1 MRLISI
7 VGDSISTY
15 GGFNPEGYAVFYDRE
30 TQQRNGLTSVYDTWW
45 AKVNQALGGYLCV
58 NNAYSGSRVTGRDFP
73 AASSK
78 QRTGALHTAQHM
90 PDLILVYIGFNDF
103 GSGAPVRRKGLQL
116 FSKKD
121 PDYFADAYCKMLAQI
136 KANYPQA
143 TIVCATLMRSQIAAN
158 EHWVFP
164 EQFALTYFEDY
175 NQAIR
180 QICRKE
186 NCFLA
191 DLSALNWRYE
201 TLDGTHPTK
210 NGHDTLYR
218 AWVSCLSQLGIL

>member
-15 GGFNPEGYAVFYDRE
+15 EGFNPEGYAVFYDRE

-103 GSGAPVRRKGLQL
+103 GSGAPVRRKGLHL

-121 PDYFADAYCKMLAQI
+121 PDYFADAYCKMLSQI

-186 NCFLA
+186 NCYLA

-210 NGHDTLYR
+210 NGHDTLYK
-218 AWVSCLSQLGIL
+218 AWVYCLSQLGIL

>member
-1 MRLISI
+1 MHLISI

-15 GGFNPEGYAVFYDRE
+15 EGFNPEGYAVFYDRE

-58 NNAYSGSRVTGRDFP
+58 NNAFSGSRVTGKDFP
-73 AASSK
+73 AASSW
-78 QRTGALHTAQHM
+78 QRTGALHTAQYT
-90 PDLILVYIGFNDF
+90 PDLILIYIGFNDF
-103 GSGAPVRRKGLQL
+103 GSGVAVRRTGLNL

-121 PDYFADAYCKMLAQI
+121 PGYFADAYSKMLSQI
-136 KANYPQA
+136 KRNYPQA
-143 TIVCATLMRSQIAAN
+143 KIVCATLMRTGIAAN
-158 EHWVFP
+158 ESWIFP
-164 EQFALTYFEDY
+164 EQFSLTNFEDY
-175 NQAIR
+175 NQSIR
-180 QICRKE
+180 QVCKKE
-186 NCFLA
+186 NCYLA

-218 AWVSCLSQLGIL
+218 AWVSCLSQLGML